1 MLDRIV
7 SQLEN
12 VEDAQ
17 RDGIWA
23 WDVASQELVLVIPA
37 VLTLLGDNLM
47 QSELACHIGL
57 RGKFFCRC
65 CWVKGRDAED
75 EIGALPDMVLPAGHP
90 LADYLGTEYTDPAN
104 ASDDSTMAGSSVAS
118 SAPTSSAA
126 LSFATS
132 KWSTP
137 VNTAAMAPKKKRQE
151 TLQQLVDRAKRFLGP
166 ITWREKDNTKKKLQS
181 IFKTATTA
189 GKMTESS
196 FMNRIF
202 ELGRKLRGLHDE
214 KQAVIDEKQA
224 VIDDLVSTFPKDTL
238 SPVWRIKDINPHQ
251 DTPVEILHIMLLGFV
266 KYFGRDAISHLNAE
280 EKSCLA
286 TRLSSLDVSGLDISL
301 LIGPTLVQYAGSL
314 TDRDFRTIA
323 QAAPFINKPLKSLH
337 VNLPSPFYR

>member
-1 MLDRIV
+1 MLDGIV

-37 VLTLLGDNLM
+37 VLALLGDNLM

-57 RGKFFCRC
+57 RGKFFCCC

-75 EIGALPDMVLPAGHP
+75 EIGALPDMVPPAGHP
-90 LADYLGTEYTDPAN
+90 LADYLGTEYADPTN

-126 LSFATS
+126 LSFATFER
-132 KWSTP
+132 STP
-137 VNTAAMAPKKKRQE
+137 VNTAAMTPKKKRQE
-151 TLQQLVDRAKRFLGP
+151 TLQQLVDRAKHFLGP
-166 ITWREKDNTKKKLQS
+166 ITWREKDDTKKKLQS

-189 GKMTESS
+189 GKMTEASKLQTEFGMKDTFQSS

-202 ELGRKLRGLHDE
+202 ELGQKLRGSH
-214 KQAVIDEKQA
+214 DEKQA

-238 SPVWRIKDINPHQ
+238 SPVW
-251 DTPVEILHIMLLGFV
+251 
-266 KYFGRDAISHLNAE
+266 
-280 EKSCLA
+280 
-286 TRLSSLDVSGLDISL
+286 
-301 LIGPTLVQYAGSL
+301 
-314 TDRDFRTIA
+314 
-323 QAAPFINKPLKSLH
+323 
-337 VNLPSPFYR
+337 